1 MDDASIVATLR
12 QAATSDSRE
21 LDRICE
27 SVAARL
33 MDAGTEPAFEV
44 RTADFDGDPFLI
56 CADRYWRLRFLALPN
71 VLTAGDC
78 ARWLGE
84 HVAAEARAE
93 VEQKWSLG
101 YAFITRDNV
110 ESRHELD
117 VATGQIIE
125 RYEGSVDTAFFAA
138 LYHAGK
144 LRANLWW
151 DELYQF
157 LESAPLA
164 VAVGRRR
171 DQPVFTALRSAAAFG
186 SRSITVEYATELLE
200 SAWTA
205 PDRTRGVVDL
215 CVQAIWASPPFDGQG
230 ELLRLRAREAVA
242 EYPRDAVLRFRLAKG
257 ERLSGHHDAALEA
270 IDTALRLLRAIGTR
284 GSHETLQNQ
293 FLYERDVILED
304 QRRTQR
310 YLEMEH
316 RYAEMERRW
325 EAQEATLAE
334 LRQTMR
340 SATVRAV
347 ELVAVFTAAIAF
359 SVGALQVSLSG
370 EMPLGDRVW
379 LIAALGAGLVL
390 FALLVVGG
398 TWLIAGTHRD
408 PR

>member
-12 QAATSDSRE
+12 QAAGSDSRE
-21 LDRICE
+21 LDRTCE
-27 SVAARL
+27 SVAAHL
-33 MDAGTEPAFEV
+33 VGAGTEPVFEV
-44 RTADFDGDPFLI
+44 RTADFEGDPFLI
-56 CADRYWRLRFLALPN
+56 CADRYWRLRFLAVPS
-71 VLTAGDC
+71 VPTAAEC
-78 ARWLGE
+78 ARWLDE
-84 HVAAEARAE
+84 HVAAVARAE

-117 VATGQIIE
+117 EATGQLIE
-125 RYEGSVDTAFFAA
+125 RYEGAVDAAFFAA

-144 LRANLWW
+144 LRSNYWF

-171 DQPVFTALRSAAAFG
+171 DEPVFVALRCVAAFG
-186 SRSITVEYATELLE
+186 SRAITFERATELLE
-200 SAWTA
+200 EAWTA
-205 PDRTRGVVDL
+205 PNRTRNVVDL
-215 CVQAIWASPPFDGQG
+215 CVQGIWASPPFHGQG
-230 ELLRLRAREAVA
+230 ELLRTRALEAVA

-257 ERLSGHHDAALEA
+257 ERLCGQHEAALDT
-270 IDTALRLLRAIGTR
+270 IDTALRLLPAIGTR
-284 GSHETLQNQ
+284 GSHKTLQDQ
-293 FLYERDVILED
+293 FLYERDLILED

-310 YLEMEH
+310 YAEMEQ
-316 RYAEMERRW
+316 RYAEMRHRW
-325 EAQEATLAE
+325 EAQEASMAE

-370 EMPLGDRVW
+370 QMPLGDRAW
-379 LIAALGAGLVL
+379 LIAALGAGLAI

-398 TWLIAGTHRD
+398 TWLITGTHRD
-408 PR
+408 AR